1 MRSVTSAQMKAIE
14 KKAVEEKNMSYY
26 ELMQNAGIGSARKII
41 EKFYVVNKNIVVL
54 CGSGNNAGDGFVI
67 AKHLYIRGAN
77 VTVVLCKG
85 QPKTDESK
93 KSLSELKS
101 ENLEI
106 INANEDMQLI
116 VSRLKDADFIVDC
129 IFGTGFSGSITS
141 ITRQIV
147 DRANLS
153 DAVKIS
159 IDLPSGINADTGEYQ
174 GIYFKS
180 NYTIVLGLKK
190 RAHEL
195 DISKDICGEQILVD
209 IGLPIDVID
218 DVDLEYTEI
227 TNDMVVNL
235 LPKREKN
242 SHKGDYGKLLNIAGS
257 VGMGGASMMSTKS
270 ALRCG
275 CGLTTLATPKSVAFM
290 AFPHIMEAMTVPLKE
305 TDVGSISSDNLIP
318 LKKLQENCDVITL
331 GCGISQ
337 NKETQSLVKDFI
349 AIANKPMVID
359 ADALNAISNSVD
371 ILNTMRNTVIITP
384 HSVEMARL
392 ANLSLKEVEDKRER
406 VAHEFA
412 KKYNVIVV
420 LKGCNTVVA
429 LPDGDI
435 FINTTGTPALAKG
448 GSGDVLTGMIG
459 SFLAQGVSPKDACII
474 SVYIHGLA
482 GQKCEEKLSV
492 YSVTASDLIEQ
503 IPLVLREMQNQ
514 IKKIHQEQ
522 EKKEEIIDDEY
533 SKRSLVDDVN
543 AIFGD
548 LKF

>member
-1 MRSVTSAQMKAIE
+1 MKSVTSAQMKSIE
-14 KKAVEEKNMSYY
+14 KKAVEEMGMTYY
-26 ELMQNAGIGSARKII
+26 ELMQNAGVGSSRKII

-54 CGSGNNAGDGFVI
+54 CGSGNNGGDGFVI
-67 AKHLYIRGAN
+67 AKNLYIRGAN

-85 QPKTDESK
+85 QPKTDEATK
-93 KSLSELKS
+93 AFNELKS

-106 INANEDMQLI
+106 INTEEDLQLI

-129 IFGTGFSGSITS
+129 IFGTGFSGVIASN
-141 ITRQIV
+141 TRQIV
-147 DRANLS
+147 DRANAS
-153 DAVKIS
+153 NAIKIA
-159 IDLPSGINADTGEYQ
+159 IDLPSGVNADTGEYQ
-174 GIYFKS
+174 GIYFKAD
-180 NYTIVLGLKK
+180 YTIVLGLKK

-195 DISKDICGEQILVD
+195 NISKEICGEQILVD
-209 IGLPIDVID
+209 IGLPLDIID

-227 TNDMVVNL
+227 TYDMVVSM
-235 LPKREKN
+235 LPERAKN

-290 AFPHIMEAMTVPLKE
+290 VFPHIMEAMTIPLKE

-318 LKKLQENCDVITL
+318 LKKLQENCDVITI
-331 GCGISQ
+331 GCGISR
-337 NKETQSLVKDFI
+337 NEETQSLVKDFI
-349 AIANKPMVID
+349 EIANKPMVID
-359 ADALNAISNSVD
+359 ADGLNAIADSID
-371 ILNTMRNTVIITP
+371 ILKTIRNTVIITP
-384 HSVEMARL
+384 HSAEMARL
-392 ANLSLKEVEDKRER
+392 TNLSVKEIEAKRER
-406 VAHEFA
+406 VAYEFA

-420 LKGCNTVVA
+420 LKGANTVVA
-429 LPDGDI
+429 LPEGDI

-459 SFLAQGVSPKDACII
+459 SFLAQGLSAKDAVLI
-474 SVYIHGLA
+474 SVFIHGLA

-492 YSVTASDLIEQ
+492 YSVVATDVIEQ
-503 IPLVLREMQNQ
+503 IPIILREMQNQ
-514 IKKIHQEQ
+514 VKKLHQDK
-522 EKKEEIIDDEY
+522 EKEKVIIDDEY

-543 AIFGD
+543 AIFGN